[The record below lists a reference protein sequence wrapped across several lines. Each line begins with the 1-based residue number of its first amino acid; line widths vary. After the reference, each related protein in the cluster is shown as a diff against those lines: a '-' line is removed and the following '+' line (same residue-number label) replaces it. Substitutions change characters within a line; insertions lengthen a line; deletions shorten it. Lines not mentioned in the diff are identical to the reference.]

1 MSVSLKGMLMFCVD
15 LKSSQEALVAHEGL
29 RGLRQGKD
37 FGCHPPA
44 PVLVALNPPWF
55 Y

>member
-15 LKSSQEALVAHEGL
+15 LKSNQKALATRKGL

-37 FGCHPPA
+37 FGCRPPR
-44 PVLVALNPPWF
+44 PILVVLNPLQF
-55 Y
+55 